1 MRHYESKEKSCGS
14 LQVERERERNRNRGI
29 FQVFFIPPS
38 VDCTGDYET
47 LCTIEGTIYLVE
59 SLQRH
64 YAFRCN
70 ETLDKSTELLVE
82 GTF

>member
-1 MRHYESKEKSCGS
+1 MI
-14 LQVERERERNRNRGI
+14 RNRGI
-29 FQVFFIPPS
+29 FQIFFILLS
-38 VDCTGDYET
+38 VDRSGDYET

-64 YAFRCN
+64 YAFRRN

-82 GTF
+82 STF